1 MAEIGRGT
9 PPAKEG
15 SVPLGQEINIYS
27 QDGVLITLEAP
38 CPQAMTLHDL
48 GQLVL
53 LLLPGMVLSVVLLF
67 TFAAGG

>member
-1 MAEIGRGT
+1 
-9 PPAKEG
+9 
-15 SVPLGQEINIYS
+15 
-27 QDGVLITLEAP
+27 
-38 CPQAMTLHDL
+38 L

>member
-1 MAEIGRGT
+1 
-9 PPAKEG
+9 
-15 SVPLGQEINIYS
+15 LGKEINIYS
-27 QDGVLITLEAP
+27 QDRDLIKLELP
-38 CPQAMTLHDL
+38 CHLDMTPHDL

>member
-1 MAEIGRGT
+1 MAEIGWGT

-27 QDGVLITLEAP
+27 QDGALITLGVP
-38 CPQAMTLHDL
+38 CPPAMTLHDL

>member
-1 MAEIGRGT
+1 LGR
-9 PPAKEG
+9 
-15 SVPLGQEINIYS
+15 EINIYS
-27 QDGVLITLEAP
+27 QDGALFRLGIHSPLE
-38 CPQAMTLHDL
+38 MTLHDL

>member
-1 MAEIGRGT
+1 M
-9 PPAKEG
+9 
-15 SVPLGQEINIYS
+15 PLGQEINIYS
-27 QDGVLITLEAP
+27 QDGALITLGVP
-38 CPQAMTLHDL
+38 CPLDMTLHDL